1 MDMFTV
7 FILIIILQRLGEL
20 AVARSNE
27 KWMKR
32 RGALEFG
39 KGHYSFMVVIHASFF
54 LFYSLEVSW
63 GSRTLSSLWPAIL
76 TIIIITQAGRLWA
89 LLSLGKYWNTKI
101 LVIPHA
107 KVVMR
112 GPYRFIRHPNYVIV
126 TLEFLAFPL
135 MFQAYWTLAVF
146 SILNLAIL
154 SVRIPAEEQALSGLT
169 EYRRKFQ
176 RNRFLPGRPKRIPEE
191 SS

>member
-1 MDMFTV
+1 MDLFAV
-7 FILIIILQRLGEL
+7 FILIIMLQRVGEL

-27 KWMKR
+27 KWMKS

-39 KGHYSFMVVIHASFF
+39 KGHYSIMVMIHASFF
-54 LFYSLEVSW
+54 LFYSFEVLW

-76 TIIIITQAGRLWA
+76 TVIIITQAGRLWA

-107 KVVMR
+107 NVVMR

-169 EYRRKFQ
+169 EYRQKLQ
-176 RNRFLPGRPKRIPEE
+176 HNRFLPGRKRIPEE